1 MAINLFNTSG
11 ILDRGN
17 EAFKQGY
24 DQMGAMRTDRTNMQA
39 GRAYAG
45 GDRQGAARML
55 AQGGNIDGARVI
67 QNDIQSDEQQAYT
80 RNRQGLADKR
90 QATMDEQAA
99 SKAAAEQRL
108 NILEGVGNKLRGLPL
123 ESRKAKLMEA
133 IPLFK
138 WSGYPQEAIDQLA
151 QMPPEGLTDEAI
163 EMTTGKARAEFVKY
177 FNVSGVGV
185 IGVRDD
191 GSKKLLQPAPLIAA
205 AGSNVYMPTEVPDD
219 DPDLVGGPAGDM
231 LGAPSAPTGAAS
243 DAMFGSAGQNTIAGG
258 SSGDAIPGYRLVQS
272 ARQPQGRAPKARWVD
287 LPGGGQVNPETNEK
301 KNVPGGPDQN
311 QFASLRK
318 EFNSLDE
325 VSKFKDTA
333 ASYNQIR
340 VLTASPKPTST
351 DDIALIFSFMKML
364 DPGSVV
370 REGEFALIGQS
381 AGVPDRVLME
391 IARAKVG
398 KGLTPGIR
406 EKLVNTSANILLK
419 RRAAYDAQA
428 RTYRTIAADIGA
440 KPDLLA
446 EDPTLWRGRIKGGAG
461 AGGAGA
467 KVQTFNTSAGAVTVR
482 AK

>member
-1 MAINLFNTSG
+1 
-11 ILDRGN
+11 
-17 EAFKQGY
+17 
-24 DQMGAMRTDRTNMQA
+24 
-39 GRAYAG
+39 
-45 GDRQGAARML
+45 ML

-108 NILEGVGNKLRGLPL
+108 NILEGVSNKLSGLPMGA
-123 ESRKAKLMEA
+123 RKAKLMEA
-133 IPLFK
+133 LPLFQ
-138 WSGYPQEAIDQLA
+138 WSGYPKEVIDQLA
-151 QMPPEGLTDEAI
+151 QLPETSLSNEAMA
-163 EMTTGKARAEFVKY
+163 MTTGKARAEFEKV
-177 FNVSGVGV
+177 FNVPNVGV
-185 IGVRDD
+185 VGVRAD
-191 GSKKLLQPAPLIAA
+191 GTSKLIRGAPMSVPAT
-205 AGSNVYMPTEVPDD
+205 SNVYMPTDAPDE
-219 DPDLVGGPAGDM
+219 DPDLSGGSASDM
-231 LGAPSAPTGAAS
+231 LGAPVGMAS
-243 DAMFGSAGQNTIAGG
+243 DAMSGSAGQDAIAGG
-258 SSGDAIPGYRLVQS
+258 SGQDAIPGYRLLQS
-272 ARQPQGRAPKARWVD
+272 GRPPQGRAPKARWVD

-301 KNVPGGPDQN
+301 KNVPGGPDQKE
-311 QFASLRK
+311 FASLRK
-318 EFNSLDE
+318 EFNALDE
-325 VSKFKDTA
+325 VAKFKDTA

-340 VLTASPKPTST
+340 TLTQNPKPSST

-370 REGEFALIGQS
+370 REGEFALVGQS
-381 AGVPDRVLME
+381 AGVPDQVIMQ
-391 IARAKVG
+391 IARASVG
-398 KGLTPGIR
+398 RGLTPKIR
-406 EKLVNTSANILLK
+406 ERLVNTSANILLK